1 VGDEKVTVII
11 TYSKDLSEIG
21 TTQEVLRSEAA
32 AMVTEGRARYAAKE
46 GAGEG
51 TQQAARQEAAREAG
65 NAGKPSAAGAAATA
79 ANGPTAGRA
88 GNGQAGTD
96 RSGEVR

>member
-11 TYSKDLSEIG
+11 AYSKDLSEIG
-21 TTQEVLRSEAA
+21 TTQEVPRSEAA

-46 GAGEG
+46 AAGEG
-51 TQQAARQEAAREAG
+51 TQQAAQQAAREAG